1 MFIIS
6 LFVCVG
12 PEKPRWGV
20 ANYVYIYIYIYIFIY
35 YKVINFTALTIFTL
49 GVVYKNERVELIYS
63 NQIIWDLSAQANQFK
78 FLTLID
84 DSLSI
89 L

>member
-1 MFIIS
+1 MF
-6 LFVCVG
+6 C
-12 PEKPRWGV
+12 
-20 ANYVYIYIYIYIFIY
+20 
-35 YKVINFTALTIFTL
+35 LTIFTSL
-49 GVVYKNERVELIYS
+49 GVVYKTEPVESIYS

-89 L
+89 P